1 MWVELNMKIATN
13 LLISLIAFFIAISIA
28 IATGIELVFN
38 AVFLAFAIQWI
49 AFIPAYIFQTEKFYD
64 LTGSLTYLL
73 VIWYSLTLSSDQFT
87 NLNGANIVIVLLISL
102 WAIRLGSFLFMRI
115 HHDGEDKRFRS
126 IKPSASQFFMTWTLQ
141 GLWVSL
147 CSMCALTAISS
158 NTGIVTNAFFYIG
171 LALFILGFTIEVMAD
186 MEKSAFKA
194 IQENKDKFITTGLWA
209 RSRHPNYFGEIVLR
223 CGIFLLCCRSFSG
236 IMWFSFLSPVFVAV
250 MLIKVTGV
258 PGHDKRALH
267 LWASDPEYMQYR
279 RRTSLIIPLPPRDVS
294 HTRRAPAS
302 SMDSDGEN
310 RPLVILRH
318 KTTYSAVP
326 TEDFEELPV
335 LSDDDDDDDDDG
347 GALGE
352 QQSLGSLELLGRG

>member
-1 MWVELNMKIATN
+1 MKIATN

-171 LALFILGFTIEVMAD
+171 LALFILGFAIEVMAD

-194 IQENKDKFITTGLWA
+194 NQENKDKFITTGLWA
-209 RSRHPNYFGEIVLR
+209 RSRHPNYFGEIVLWT
-223 CGIFLLCCRSFSG
+223 GIAVMSFSSLEG
-236 IMWFSFLSPVFVAV
+236 LQYLTLISPIFTYLLLVYVSGV
-250 MLIKVTGV
+250 RMLEARGDLKWG
-258 PGHDKRALH
+258 D
-267 LWASDPEYMQYR
+267 DPAYQDYKK
-279 RRTSLIIPLPPRDVS
+279 
-294 HTRRAPAS
+294 
-302 SMDSDGEN
+302 
-310 RPLVILRH
+310 
-318 KTTYSAVP
+318 KT
-326 TEDFEELPV
+326 PV
-335 LSDDDDDDDDDG
+335 LFIKI
-347 GALGE
+347 
-352 QQSLGSLELLGRG
+352 

>member
-1 MWVELNMKIATN
+1 MKIATN
-13 LLISLIAFFIAISIA
+13 LLIALIAFFIAISIA

-158 NTGIVTNAFFYIG
+158 TTGVVMNAFFYIG
-171 LALFILGFTIEVMAD
+171 LALFTLGFVVEVIAD
-186 MEKSAFKA
+186 KQKSAFRANK
-194 IQENKDKFITTGLWA
+194 ENKDKFITSGLWA
-209 RSRHPNYFGEIVLR
+209 KSRHPNYFGEIVLWA
-223 CGIFLLCCRSFSG
+223 GIAVMSFSSLQG
-236 IMWFSFLSPVFVAV
+236 LQYLTLISPIFTYLLLVYVSGV
-250 MLIKVTGV
+250 RMLEARGDMKWGDN
-258 PGHDKRALH
+258 PDYQDYKK
-267 LWASDPEYMQYR
+267 
-279 RRTSLIIPLPPRDVS
+279 
-294 HTRRAPAS
+294 
-302 SMDSDGEN
+302 
-310 RPLVILRH
+310 
-318 KTTYSAVP
+318 KTP
-326 TEDFEELPV
+326 TLFFKLF
-335 LSDDDDDDDDDG
+335 
-347 GALGE
+347 
-352 QQSLGSLELLGRG
+352 

>member
-1 MWVELNMKIATN
+1 MKIATN
-13 LLISLIAFFIAISIA
+13 LLIALIAFFIAISIA

-158 NTGIVTNAFFYIG
+158 NIGIVTNAFFYIG
-171 LALFILGFTIEVMAD
+171 LALFILGFAIEVMAD

-194 IQENKDKFITTGLWA
+194 NQENKDKFITTGLWA
-209 RSRHPNYFGEIVLR
+209 RSRHPNYFGEIVLWT
-223 CGIFLLCCRSFSG
+223 GIAVMSFSSLEG
-236 IMWFSFLSPVFVAV
+236 LQYLTLISPIFTYLLLVYVSGV
-250 MLIKVTGV
+250 RMLEARGDLKWGDD
-258 PGHDKRALH
+258 PAYQEYKKRT
-267 LWASDPEYMQYR
+267 PV
-279 RRTSLIIPLPPRDVS
+279 LIIK
-294 HTRRAPAS
+294 
-302 SMDSDGEN
+302 
-310 RPLVILRH
+310 I
-318 KTTYSAVP
+318 
-326 TEDFEELPV
+326 
-335 LSDDDDDDDDDG
+335 
-347 GALGE
+347 
-352 QQSLGSLELLGRG
+352 

>member
-1 MWVELNMKIATN
+1 MKIVTN

-38 AVFLAFAIQWI
+38 AVFLAFTIQWI

-73 VIWYSLTLSSDQFT
+73 VVWYSLTLSSDQFT

-102 WAIRLGSFLFMRI
+102 WATRLGSFLFMRI

-158 NTGIVTNAFFYIG
+158 NIGIVTNAFFYIG
-171 LALFILGFTIEVMAD
+171 LALFILGFAIEVMAD

-194 IQENKDKFITTGLWA
+194 NQENKDKFITTGLWA
-209 RSRHPNYFGEIVLR
+209 RSRHPNYFGEIVLWT
-223 CGIFLLCCRSFSG
+223 GIAVMSFSSLEG
-236 IMWFSFLSPVFVAV
+236 LQYLTLISPIFTYLLLVYVSGV
-250 MLIKVTGV
+250 RMLEARGDLKWG
-258 PGHDKRALH
+258 D
-267 LWASDPEYMQYR
+267 DPAYQEYKK
-279 RRTSLIIPLPPRDVS
+279 
-294 HTRRAPAS
+294 
-302 SMDSDGEN
+302 
-310 RPLVILRH
+310 
-318 KTTYSAVP
+318 KT
-326 TEDFEELPV
+326 PV
-335 LSDDDDDDDDDG
+335 LFIKI
-347 GALGE
+347 
-352 QQSLGSLELLGRG
+352 

>member
-1 MWVELNMKIATN
+1 MKIATN
-13 LLISLIAFFIAISIA
+13 LLISLIVFFIAISIA

-158 NTGIVTNAFFYIG
+158 NTGIVMNAFFYIG
-171 LALFILGFTIEVMAD
+171 LVLFILGFAIEVMAD

-194 IQENKDKFITTGLWA
+194 NQENKDKFITTGLWA
-209 RSRHPNYFGEIVLR
+209 RSRHPNYFGEIVLWT
-223 CGIFLLCCRSFSG
+223 GIAVMSFSSLEG
-236 IMWFSFLSPVFVAV
+236 LQYLTLISPIFTYLLLVYVSGV
-250 MLIKVTGV
+250 RMLEA
-258 PGHDKRALH
+258 RADLK
-267 LWASDPEYMQYR
+267 WGDNPAYQEYKK
-279 RRTSLIIPLPPRDVS
+279 
-294 HTRRAPAS
+294 
-302 SMDSDGEN
+302 
-310 RPLVILRH
+310 
-318 KTTYSAVP
+318 KT
-326 TEDFEELPV
+326 PV
-335 LSDDDDDDDDDG
+335 LFIKI
-347 GALGE
+347 
-352 QQSLGSLELLGRG
+352 

>member
-1 MWVELNMKIATN
+1 MKIATN
-13 LLISLIAFFIAISIA
+13 LLIALIAFFIAISIA

-171 LALFILGFTIEVMAD
+171 LALFILGFAIEVMAD

-194 IQENKDKFITTGLWA
+194 NQENKDKFITTGLWA
-209 RSRHPNYFGEIVLR
+209 RSRHPNYFGEIVLWT
-223 CGIFLLCCRSFSG
+223 GIAVMSFSSLEG
-236 IMWFSFLSPVFVAV
+236 LQYLTLISPIFTYLLLVYVSGV
-250 MLIKVTGV
+250 RMLEARGDLKWG
-258 PGHDKRALH
+258 DK
-267 LWASDPEYMQYR
+267 PEYQEYKK
-279 RRTSLIIPLPPRDVS
+279 
-294 HTRRAPAS
+294 
-302 SMDSDGEN
+302 
-310 RPLVILRH
+310 
-318 KTTYSAVP
+318 KT
-326 TEDFEELPV
+326 PV
-335 LSDDDDDDDDDG
+335 LFIKI
-347 GALGE
+347 
-352 QQSLGSLELLGRG
+352 